1 MSNLDWKV
9 GTRKIQ
15 VIDVLELTEA
25 MLHRNIIHGFLFP
38 HFQDRAFQNVQ
49 YQTINEQLGLE
60 SGHKEIQVFGC
71 LF

>member
-25 MLHRNIIHGFLFP
+25 MLHRNIIHGFFP
-38 HFQDRAFQNVQ
+38 PTLSRQSLSECAISEYQRA
-49 YQTINEQLGLE
+49 TWTG
-60 SGHKEIQVFGC
+60 K
-71 LF
+71 